1 MDFSDDV
8 INTLEGQL
16 DDLDPETRRL
26 AFDAL
31 WRESAHSEIPLPP
44 LTDWLNL
51 HCHSFFSFNGYG
63 YSPLGIVWRARKN
76 GLFAVGLVDFDVLD
90 GVSEFLY
97 GCSCLGLKGGAGFET
112 RVYIPEF
119 ADREINSPGEPG
131 ISYHMGMGF
140 IPGMVNQPD
149 VIENLAKTAQNRTRE
164 VTRRV
169 NEHIS
174 EISLDF
180 EREVLP
186 MTPAGNATERHVCA
200 AYEKKSRVFWP
211 DSASRA
217 RWWAGKLGV
226 DEQTALSAVDNPPAM
241 QALIRSKLMKKGG
254 PGYIVSEPD
263 AFPSL
268 QTVNAFTLANGAI
281 PTMTFLD
288 GTSAGEQALDELMD
302 LMQASGVIAAN
313 IIPDRN
319 WNYRDPEVR
328 SRKAALMRDFLA
340 KAQKRVMPVF
350 AGTEMNAHGQRF
362 VDDFTAPEMAEHHEQ
377 FKQGAWFLHAHTALQ
392 IRDGMGFH
400 SDWARSYLPLNDKRV
415 AFYTEAGRKLPP
427 LAHPDLQAFHREMT
441 PSDILRIL
449 EQRAG

>member
-1 MDFSDDV
+1 MDFSDDIV
-8 INTLEGQL
+8 SVLEGQL
-16 DDLDPETRRL
+16 DDLDPETRRI

-31 WRESAHSEIPLPP
+31 SREAAHGEVALPP

-63 YSPLGIVWRARKN
+63 YSPLGIVWRARKQ

-90 GVSEFLY
+90 GVNEFLY
-97 GCSCLGLKGGAGFET
+97 GCSVVGLKGGAGFET
-112 RVYIPEF
+112 RVYLPEF

-131 ISYHMGMGF
+131 VSYHMGMGF
-140 IPGMVNQPD
+140 VPGMVNLSK
-149 VIENLAKTAQNRTRE
+149 VIDDLAKTARNRTRE

-169 NEHIS
+169 NEHIP

-180 EREVLP
+180 DREVLP

-211 DSASRA
+211 DATRRA

-226 DEQTALSAVDNPPAM
+226 SEDTVAGVIDNPPAM
-241 QALIRSKLMKKGG
+241 QALIRAKLMKKGG

-263 AFPSL
+263 AFPAL
-268 QTVNAFTLANGAI
+268 QAVNDFTLANGAI

-288 GTSAGEQALDELMD
+288 GTSSGEQAMDELMD

-319 WNYRDPEVR
+319 WNYPDPEVR
-328 SRKAALMRDFLA
+328 ARKGALMRDFLQQA
-340 KAQKRVMPVF
+340 KRRAMPVF

-362 VDDFTAPEMAEHHEQ
+362 VDDFTAPEMREHHEQ

-392 IRDGMGFH
+392 VRDGMGFQ
-400 SDWARSYLPLNDKRV
+400 SDWARTHLPLNDQRV
-415 AFYTEAGRKLPP
+415 AFYIEAGRVLPP
-427 LAHPDLQAFHREMT
+427 LADPALRAINREMT
-441 PSDILRIL
+441 PADVLQAL
-449 EQRAG
+449 NRAS